1 MDERPTLDNGKQFWI
16 PPGFAYGFCSLAPDT
31 VIWYKVTGS
40 DCSFEYDTRLAWND
54 PVIGIKWPDAADPD
68 TLSAKDRNQPL
79 LADLPADF
87 SWSA

>member
-31 VIWYKVTGS
+31 VICYKVTGS
-40 DCSFEYDTRLAWND
+40 DYSVEYDTRLAWND
-54 PVIGIKWPDAADPD
+54 PVIGIEWPDAADPD

-79 LADLPADF
+79 LADLSADV